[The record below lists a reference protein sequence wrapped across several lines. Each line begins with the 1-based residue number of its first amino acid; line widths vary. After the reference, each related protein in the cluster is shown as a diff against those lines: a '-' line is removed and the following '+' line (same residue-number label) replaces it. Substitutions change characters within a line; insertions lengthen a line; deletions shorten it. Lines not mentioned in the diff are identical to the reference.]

1 MSDVLTWGMYVM
13 FMLAMFSLVV
23 YMSSQVYEGWIEK
36 YIGEGSAYGFRMA
49 GLAGMVLSGAAEVV
63 FVLAVVF
70 I

>member
-23 YMSSQVYEGWIEK
+23 YLSAQAYEGWIEQHV
-36 YIGEGSAYGFRMA
+36 GEGSAYGFRMT
-49 GLAGMVLSGAAEVV
+49 GLLGMVLSGAAEVI
-63 FVLAVVF
+63 FVLTIVL